1 MARLLY
7 SFICSLISAVRSRNL
22 SVSLPIETVFRSIDA
37 VISGYIFFID
47 SNASLYSFCLF
58 DASSIEDV
66 VFSIFRRYSS
76 ASIAFFAFAVA
87 CSSNA
92 LETPSTADCNCLVAG
107 AYLFSTSSACPTT
120 LANSMTRAVAA
131 ALITATQPPTAIF
144 AVNIVVVKLIMPG
157 MTFANTPDNPI
168 ITPDNNVIC
177 VIVLPTPVFKIFNA
191 PLAKFNK
198 DLTNSLSMVLF
209 AKSSHVAFKSAVFAS
224 SPSRTFA
231 FSAAA
236 EPEELY
242 ASSVAF

>member
-1 MARLLY
+1 M
-7 SFICSLISAVRSRNL
+7 
-22 SVSLPIETVFRSIDA
+22 DA
-37 VISGYIFFID
+37 VISGYIFFMD

-58 DASSIEDV
+58 DASSRENLCC
-66 VFSIFRRYSS
+66 SIFRRYSS

-92 LETPSTADCNCLVAG
+92 LDTPSTADCNCLAAD
-107 AYLFSTSSACPTT
+107 AYLFSASSACPIT

-131 ALITATQPPTAIF
+131 ALITAIQPPIAIF

-168 ITPDNNVIC
+168 TTPDNNVIF

-198 DLTNSLSMVLF
+198 ALTNSLSMVLF
-209 AKSSHVAFKSAVFAS
+209 AKSSHVAFNAAVFAS
-224 SPSRTFA
+224 RPSSTFA

-236 EPEELY
+236 EPDELY